1 MMRVG
6 PSTIVWLGAIA
17 LACAAAP
24 AALGG
29 GRDCTSA
36 DGVTSHSGQSVVT
49 TAQGGHQQSIFFAC
63 RDGTWLFNGVT
74 PVAPPT
80 FGSDYRVV
88 NR

>member
-1 MMRVG
+1 MVRAG
-6 PSTIVWLGAIA
+6 PSIIVLFGAIA
-17 LACAAAP
+17 LACATAP

-29 GRDCTSA
+29 GGDCTSA
-36 DGVTSHSGQSVVT
+36 DGVTIHSGQSVVT

-74 PVAPPT
+74 PVAPPI

>member
-1 MMRVG
+1 MMRAG
-6 PSTIVWLGAIA
+6 ASIVVLFGAIA

-24 AALGG
+24 AAFGG
-29 GRDCTSA
+29 GGDCTSA
-36 DGVTSHSGQSVVT
+36 DGVTIHSGQSVVT

-80 FGSDYRVV
+80 FGADYRVV